1 MICLVNKTKKV
12 LVWLTVTRKKMKES
26 KTEVLEDRALV
37 FLLDELLP
45 WYKTNFDI
53 EDTSISYRRHTMWV
67 TVLR

>member
-1 MICLVNKTKKV
+1 
-12 LVWLTVTRKKMKES
+12 MKES